1 MTTPPAIT
9 GTPRRTPEK
18 EAADGTWQ
26 AVRDMRRAPT
36 ERSMSG
42 VTAPRDGSGASAPR
56 TTNPAPSVT
65 GEQASDGTRQALP
78 DMSRIPAE
86 REAHA

>member
-1 MTTPPAIT
+1 MTMLPAIT
-9 GTPRRTPEK
+9 GTSRRAPEK
-18 EAADGTWQ
+18 EAAERTWQ
-26 AVRDMRRAPT
+26 AVQDMRRVPT

-56 TTNPAPSVT
+56 TTNPAPSVG

-78 DMSRIPAE
+78 GVSRIPAE